1 LGFLYDDDSSDEE
14 AMVTIGDIRK
24 NLPFQKNASGKDKI
38 DLDGQPTINGNMIYD
53 LDLATM

>member
-1 LGFLYDDDSSDEE
+1 MYEEDSSDDE
-14 AMVTIGDIRK
+14 AVVTIGDIRK
-24 NLPFQKNASGKDKI
+24 TLPFQKNATSKDKI